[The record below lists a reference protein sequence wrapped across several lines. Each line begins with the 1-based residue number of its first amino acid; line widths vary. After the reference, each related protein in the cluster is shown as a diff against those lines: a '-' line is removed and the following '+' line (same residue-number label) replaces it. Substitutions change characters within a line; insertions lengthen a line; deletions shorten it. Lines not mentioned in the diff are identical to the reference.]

1 MNPSPVTSKGILEGV
16 APIVKD
22 HFEVFVSRLKETTTS
37 DLVKRHLHEQG
48 IEVKDV
54 FILNSKRQGTK
65 SAKIRVAL
73 EHKERVKNGN
83 IWPLHCRVQDWTPKP
98 KSARQPVRAADI

>member
-37 DLVKRHLHEQG
+37 DLVKRHLHEHG

-54 FILNSKRQGTK
+54 FILKSKRQGTK
-65 SAKIRVAL
+65 SAGLGAQRKSQEWKHLAS
-73 EHKERVKNGN
+73 
-83 IWPLHCRVQDWTPKP
+83 PLSRPRLDPKP